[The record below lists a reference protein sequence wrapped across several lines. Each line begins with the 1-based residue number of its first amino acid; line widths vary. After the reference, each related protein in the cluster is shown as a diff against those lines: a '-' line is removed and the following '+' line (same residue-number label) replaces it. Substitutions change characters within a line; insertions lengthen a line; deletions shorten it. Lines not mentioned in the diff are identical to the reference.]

1 MPMLCRSL
9 LLCASLLTA
18 ALGAADPA
26 RIVVRPG
33 VQLGRIDPNIY
44 GHFAELCFR
53 VFYGGLWAEML
64 EARKFE
70 GRDSETNYGVVR
82 PWRAVG
88 RTANTH
94 FLHDNTVFYSGGQSQ
109 KIVSREAPGH
119 ETGVTQRGLHVEA
132 GKIYQVR
139 LNVRQES
146 LASPLVVALEGAR
159 GTYARREARVS
170 DGGWQRLEFPLR
182 SSETDR
188 DAAFTVKF
196 AGPGALWLGTASLM
210 PEDHRSGYRR
220 DVVEVLREIKMPHLR
235 WPGGNFVSYYRW
247 EDAVGD
253 RDRRPARLNLAR
265 AMNQEGLYWEP
276 NDVGIDEFMDLC
288 RLLGTEPFLAV
299 NAGDGTAE
307 EAARWVEYCNGP
319 SSLAQ
324 GARRA
329 ANGHAEPYRV
339 KLWSIGNEM
348 FGDWQGGH
356 VDEETH
362 ARRVVAFSRAMR
374 AVDPAIKLVACGG
387 RSWFYP
393 RWNQALFELA
403 KGHFD
408 YLSLHSYARKYRR
421 TMKKDDLKNPAFAKE
436 FYYYIVTAPYGIEEQ
451 IALTAQ
457 EIRAAGVQATVAF
470 DEWNAW
476 AYRAPNVGYG
486 DHEVDFAARDGL
498 YTAGVFHA
506 FRRQHQAV
514 TLASFSMTVNAL
526 PLIRVNRSGLF
537 VNPQYLAF
545 KMYMNHQGP
554 VLVASQVQAPTF
566 PAPEY
571 EEGRPQAMGRIPYLD
586 ASATVSEDGRTLYL
600 AVINLHDAEPMTA
613 RIQVEGWT
621 PKPDGKLVW
630 LEAAHYM
637 TENTFEQPNR
647 VTIREQA
654 LSAAASMTHQFPP
667 HSVTIL
673 ELGRQ

>member
-1 MPMLCRSL
+1 MLLRSL
-9 LLCASLLTA
+9 LAGLAL
-18 ALGAADPA
+18 LGAAAGAAEEA

-33 VQLGRIDPNIY
+33 VQVGRIDPNIY

-70 GRDSETNYGVVR
+70 TRDRDSEYGVVR

-88 RTANTH
+88 RTAKTH

-109 KIVSREAPGH
+109 KILSEAPPPHQVGL
-119 ETGVTQRGLHVEA
+119 TQGGLYVEK
-132 GKIYQVR
+132 GKTYLVH
-139 LNVRQES
+139 LNVRQRG
-146 LASPLVVALEGAR
+146 LGSPLVIALEGSR
-159 GTYARREARVS
+159 GTYASREVRLS
-170 DGGWQRLEFPLR
+170 ESGWQRLSFPLR
-182 SSETDR
+182 STETDR
-188 DAAFTVKF
+188 EAAFTVKF
-196 AGPGALWLGTASLM
+196 SGPGELWLGTASLM
-210 PEDHRSGYRR
+210 PEDHLSGYRR
-220 DVVEVLREIKMPHLR
+220 DVIEALRALKMPHLR

-247 EDAVGD
+247 EDGLGD
-253 RDRRPARLNLAR
+253 RDRRSARLNLAR

-276 NDVGIDEFMDLC
+276 NDVGIDEFMELC
-288 RLLGTEPFLAV
+288 RLLGTEPFVAV

-307 EAARWVEYCNGP
+307 EAARMVEYCNGP
-319 SSLAQ
+319 ATSPY
-324 GARRA
+324 GAKRA

-362 ARRVVAFSRAMR
+362 ARRVVAFSKAMR
-374 AVDPAIKLVACGG
+374 AVDPGIKLVACGG

-393 RWNQALFELA
+393 RWNQALLELA
-403 KGHFD
+403 RGHFD
-408 YLSLHSYARKYRR
+408 YLSLHSYARKYSR
-421 TMKKDDLKNPAFAKE
+421 TMKKDDLKDPDFAKE
-436 FYYYIVTAPYGIEEQ
+436 FYYYIVSAPYGIEEQ

-457 EIRAAGVQATVAF
+457 EIRAAGAQAAIAF

-526 PLIRVNRSGLF
+526 GLMRVNRAGLF
-537 VNPQYLAF
+537 FNPQYLVF
-545 KMYMNHQGP
+545 KMYLNHQGP
-554 VLVASQVQAPTF
+554 VLVACEVQAPTF
-566 PAPEY
+566 AAPEY
-571 EEGRPQAMGRIPYLD
+571 EEGRPQAVGRIPYLEP
-586 ASATVSEDGRTLYL
+586 SATLSEDGRTLYL
-600 AVINLHDAEPMTA
+600 AVINRHPEQAITA
-613 RIQVEGWT
+613 RIQIEGWV
-621 PKPDGKLVW
+621 PRPAGKAVFL
-630 LEAAHYM
+630 AAEHYM
-637 TENTFEQPNR
+637 TENTFEQPDR
-647 VTIREQA
+647 VSIREQP
-654 LSAAASMTHQFPP
+654 LEAAASMTRAFPP